1 MGERTGDRLMGASRR
16 LRRRLFEAM
25 AEVGVT
31 PAQGRALR
39 LVTELEPVRLTA
51 LAERLHIAPRS
62 TTEVVDALEAAGLVV
77 RVPDPRD
84 RRATCVEVTPAGRV
98 RASELEEIRDA
109 VTEEFLTPLSPS
121 QRQALDGLLTML
133 VED

>member
-1 MGERTGDRLMGASRR
+1 MGDRTGDRLMGAARR
-16 LRRRLFEAM
+16 LRRLLFEAM
-25 AEVGVT
+25 AEIGVT

-51 LAERLHIAPRS
+51 LADHLHIAPRS
-62 TTEVVDALEAAGLVV
+62 TTEVVDALETAGLVV
-77 RVPDPRD
+77 RVPDPHD

-98 RASELEEIRDA
+98 RAAELDEIRDA
-109 VTEEFLTPLSPS
+109 VTEDFLTPLSPP